1 MKTTLFAV
9 MLTLLLAAACLVDA
23 YPTLA
28 GPTGYGVLPNAA
40 IAPANQLNVA
50 LDYRTTLSDVMEI
63 RDVLVPG
70 IKDAFPVR
78 ALYGADQRTE
88 IGVAYNL
95 TKAAGDTANTWSVN
109 AKYLTPFTCCGFSW
123 ATGVLFAS
131 TDVKGVDE
139 KLKTAD
145 LYLVGTRN
153 FTISPALS
161 HVNGSVGLR
170 WTRVKD
176 GGTTSGFRLFAGAGA
191 TLGEKLNLSAEITT
205 KQHRLDVNN
214 LYALTVRYPFSTAVT
229 GEIGYTNADP
239 FLAVTGTD
247 VGKIFLGIN
256 VTANLG
262 AQK

>member
-1 MKTTLFAV
+1 MKITLFTAVVTTL
-9 MLTLLLAAACLVDA
+9 LTAACLAHA

-28 GPTGYGVLPNAA
+28 GPTGYGVLPDAA
-40 IAPANQLNVA
+40 IVQANQLNVA
-50 LDYRTTLSDVMEI
+50 LDYRATLSDVMEI
-63 RDVLVPG
+63 RDALVPG

-78 ALYGADQRTE
+78 ALYGAGERAE

-95 TKAAGDTANTWSVN
+95 TKAVDDTANTWSVN

-139 KLKTAD
+139 KLNTSD

-153 FTISPALS
+153 FVISPALS

-176 GGTTSGFRLFAGAGA
+176 GGTTSGFRLFAGAGT
-191 TLGEKLNLSAEITT
+191 TLGGKLNLSAEFAT
-205 KQHRLDVNN
+205 KQHRLDVDN
-214 LYALTVRYPFSTAVT
+214 LYALTARYPFSTAVT

-239 FLAVTGTD
+239 FLAITGTD

-256 VTANLG
+256 VTAELG